1 MIDQALRVRRA
12 ARSDA
17 PAIALVLQA
26 AFAEYASLYTRAAFA
41 ATTPPTEEIA
51 RRLGEGPTWIA
62 LLHRTVVGTVSAVPR
77 GEALYVR
84 SMAVVPEVR
93 GRGVG
98 RLLLEQVER
107 YADERGF
114 RCLDLSTTPFLTS
127 AIALYERAG
136 FSQSDGE
143 LRELCGT
150 PLVNM
155 RKALVLQPQTWRP
168 APTQAMDVNSMP
180 ATKVG
185 FSLVT
190 EHPAAAPAVANRH
203 FADKLAVETDASDV
217 HSDLERGVD
226 GFVVVDA
233 RSPEDYAR
241 CHIPGAISLPH
252 RSITGDT
259 KAALPKGKLIVTYC
273 WGPGCNAANKAAV
286 RLSAL
291 GFQVKEMIGGIEY
304 WRKEGYRI
312 EGSSPH
318 DASLHG

>member
-1 MIDQALRVRRA
+1 VSDQAVRVCRA
-12 ARSDA
+12 GCNDA

-26 AFAEYASLYTRAAFA
+26 AFAEYECLYTRAAFA
-41 ATTPPTEEIA
+41 ATTPPTEEIV

-62 LLHRTVVGTVSAVPR
+62 LLHRTVVGTVSAVLR
-77 GEALYVR
+77 EEALYIR
-84 SMAVVPEVR
+84 SMAVVPEAR

-107 YADERGF
+107 YAGERGF
-114 RCLDLSTTPFLTS
+114 RYLELSTTPFLTS

-136 FSQSDGE
+136 FSQNDGE
-143 LRELCGT
+143 PRQLCGT
-150 PLVNM
+150 PLFNM
-155 RKALVLQPQTWRP
+155 RKVLVLHPQRWSP
-168 APTQAMDVNSMP
+168 ASTQDLEVRSMP
-180 ATKVG
+180 ATKTA

-190 EHPAAAPAVANRH
+190 EHSAVAPAIANRH
-203 FADKLAVETDASDV
+203 FVGKLAIETDPSDV
-217 HSDLERGVD
+217 HSDLERGVN

-252 RSITGDT
+252 RSITGDAE
-259 KAALPKGKLIVTYC
+259 AALPKDKLIVTYC
-273 WGPGCNAANKAAV
+273 WGPGCNAANKAAA

-304 WRKEGYRI
+304 WRKVGYPI
-312 EGSSPH
+312 EGSSPN
-318 DASLHG
+318 DAPLYG